1 MRKPE
6 LAAAIAEET
15 GLSKTKAQEVLNAVT
30 DQISAALA
38 KNESVSLPGFG
49 NFSIRERSARTGR
62 NPQTGASINIPASR
76 SVGFKAGKPLREAV
90 N

>member
-15 GLSKTKAQEVLNAVT
+15 GLSKNKAQEVLNAVT

-38 KNESVSLPGFG
+38 KNEPVSLPGFG

-62 NPQTGASINIPASR
+62 NPQTGKESASNAKR
-76 SVGFKAGKPLREAV
+76 GGKFKAGAELSKAV

>member
-15 GLSKTKAQEVLNAVT
+15 GLSKNKAQEVLNAVT
-30 DQISAALA
+30 DQISNALA
-38 KNESVSLPGFG
+38 QNESVSLPGFG
-49 NFSIRERSARTGR
+49 NFSIRKRSARTGR
-62 NPQTGASINIPASR
+62 NPQTGASIRIPASR

>member
-6 LAAAIAEET
+6 LAAAIAEDT
-15 GLSKTKAQEVLNAVT
+15 GLSKNKAQEVLNAVT
-30 DQISAALA
+30 DQISSALA

-49 NFSIRERSARTGR
+49 NFTVRERSARTGR
-62 NPQTGASINIPASR
+62 NPQTGAPIKIPASR

>member
-15 GLSKTKAQEVLNAVT
+15 GLSKNKAQEVLNAVT

-38 KNESVSLPGFG
+38 KNEPVSLPGFG

-62 NPQTGASINIPASR
+62 NPQTGASIKIPASR

>member
-15 GLSKTKAQEVLNAVT
+15 GLSKSKAQEVLNAVT
-30 DQISAALA
+30 DQIGAALA
-38 KNESVSLPGFG
+38 RNESVALPGFG

>member
-15 GLSKTKAQEVLNAVT
+15 GLSKNKAQEVLNAVT

-38 KNESVSLPGFG
+38 RTNPYPCRVSATSTSVNVVPAPAETHRPALPSRFQPA
-49 NFSIRERSARTGR
+49 AR
-62 NPQTGASINIPASR
+62 
-76 SVGFKAGKPLREAV
+76 
-90 N
+90 